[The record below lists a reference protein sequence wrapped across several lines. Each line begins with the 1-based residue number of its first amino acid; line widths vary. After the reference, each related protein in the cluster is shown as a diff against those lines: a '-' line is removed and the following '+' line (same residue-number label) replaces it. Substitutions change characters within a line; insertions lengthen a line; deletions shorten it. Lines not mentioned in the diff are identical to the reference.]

1 MITIS
6 TEPQQL
12 NLQHHL
18 GGAVKRKRWCVASP
32 EVEFELVGPCSMNAV
47 LRPYST
53 ELLRYAPEWEGE
65 LPDIWRGGGG
75 RKGGDSLQ
83 RTA

>member
-1 MITIS
+1 MS
-6 TEPQQL
+6 LPPSS
-12 NLQHHL
+12 
-18 GGAVKRKRWCVASP
+18 KRWCVASP

-75 RKGGDSLQ
+75 RNDTLRSHDGGRFGGDGATS
-83 RTA
+83 